1 MLMYNIC
8 TNMVHLQVEKKNS
21 IAQLPLQT
29 WKLIVKEKFKRLRK
43 SLQSFIFHIE
53 GIIIVT
59 NGNIINIFKSLKQQ
73 SWK

>member
-1 MLMYNIC
+1 LYKYG
-8 TNMVHLQVEKKNS
+8 TLPSGEKNS

-29 WKLIVKEKFKRLRK
+29 WKHIVKTKLKRLRK

-53 GIIIVT
+53 AIPIIT

-73 SWK
+73 LQGN

>member
-1 MLMYNIC
+1 LYKYG
-8 TNMVHLQVEKKNS
+8 TFASGEKNS

-29 WKLIVKEKFKRLRK
+29 WKHIVKAKLKRLRK

-53 GIIIVT
+53 GIPIVT
-59 NGNIINIFKSLKQQ
+59 NGNITNIFKSLKQQ

>member
-1 MLMYNIC
+1 MYKYG
-8 TNMVHLQVEKKNS
+8 TFASGEKNS

-29 WKLIVKEKFKRLRK
+29 WKHIVKAKLKRLRK

-53 GIIIVT
+53 GIPIVT
-59 NGNIINIFKSLKQQ
+59 NGNITNIFKSLKQQ

>member
-21 IAQLPLQT
+21 IVQLPLQT
-29 WKLIVKEKFKRLRK
+29 WKLIVKEKLKRLRK

-53 GIIIVT
+53 DIIIVT